1 MSQFRLFPPL
11 TPTPS
16 KEDLPSRGGR
26 ARKVLVD
33 NTSRST
39 STLLEDLKGSRKTDA
54 VLRQIRENAK
64 ATQPPKPP
72 PKAHVT
78 KPVSKFSDGLYDGNR
93 GNGDEGKQER
103 EPERVALSSSSTL
116 VENRAPGRFS
126 ALSIPIRSIFPRYNP
141 NLPLNRQEYYP
152 QLSNSNS
159 RSRQKPKGLVLSPEP
174 EIDRALGP
182 KTVPA
187 SIMDFPPGLL
197 DSVGVQY
204 SSAAELQGLWE
215 SANGQRPDNQTASF
229 NLRLT
234 RY

>member
-11 TPTPS
+11 TPTS
-16 KEDLPSRGGR
+16 STKDNLPSRGGR

-33 NTSRST
+33 NTSQST
-39 STLLEDLKGSRKTDA
+39 PTLLEDLKGSRKTDA

-64 ATQPPKPP
+64 VIQPPKPP

-78 KPVSKFSDGLYDGNR
+78 KPASKLSDRLRSGGR
-93 GNGDEGKQER
+93 GDEETQEQ

-116 VENRAPGRFS
+116 VENRSPGRFS

-141 NLPLNRQEYYP
+141 NLPLNQQEYYP
-152 QLSNSNS
+152 RLSSSNS

-187 SIMDFPPGLL
+187 SVMHFPPGLL
-197 DSVGVQY
+197 DSVEVQY
-204 SSAAELQGLWE
+204 SSAAELHGLWE
-215 SANGQRPDNQTASF
+215 AANGQRPEDQTASF

-234 RY
+234 R